1 MQPRSFEPDLLNQH
15 HNQDV
20 DELSHALT
28 SIISVTF
35 SLFAVTSHSFE
46 ASMEIEE
53 SFATCLIDSGKTLCC
68 PSNSSLMA
76 KGGTSYRSQ
85 KVSLVSSHGFI
96 FSKEGKKPHKP
107 MA

>member
-15 HNQDV
+15 RNQDL

-53 SFATCLIDSGKTLCC
+53 SFAT
-68 PSNSSLMA
+68 
-76 KGGTSYRSQ
+76 
-85 KVSLVSSHGFI
+85 
-96 FSKEGKKPHKP
+96 
-107 MA
+107 